1 VAYLTAG
8 GLGLPLGVLDARLR
22 AAGLPGA
29 AAGAATVGSG
39 AHVVVGRRL
48 VVGAGG
54 HVLLGR
60 GAERAGWRTRVGG
73 GYALGEVG
81 VAAVA
86 APRRLV
92 AVTGG
97 LGAARVTT
105 RVRPVAGGAFDSVV
119 VAPRRGVELASHTL
133 LLHAGLLADHAVRW
147 RRSGT
152 GRDGTL
158 LVGLRAGW
166 MGGAGRSR
174 WRADEAALAGG
185 PDVAP
190 RGAYVR
196 LTIGTP
202 LGRRRDALLP
212 ALAPALPW
220 LAR

>member
-1 VAYLTAG
+1 M
-8 GLGLPLGVLDARLR
+8 
-22 AAGLPGA
+22 
-29 AAGAATVGSG
+29 
-39 AHVVVGRRL
+39 
-48 VVGAGG
+48 
-54 HVLLGR
+54 LLAR

-105 RVRPVAGGAFDSVV
+105 RVRPVAGGRFDSVL
-119 VAPRRGVELASHTL
+119 VAPQRGVELASHTL

-147 RRSGT
+147 RR
-152 GRDGTL
+152 DGTL

-174 WRADEAALAGG
+174 WHADDAALAGG

-196 LTIGTP
+196 LTLGTP

-220 LAR
+220 VAR